1 MPSMSLPS
9 QSQPIPIG
17 YAKPGPFVVIRT
29 CCGGDG
35 DSGEYCTGMS
45 QGGWWVNT
53 NMYVFGFGFGTLDE
67 EMHFLRPWN
76 SFFTPNSSL
85 QCAKLKGAKTYHIS
99 LKAAAIKYQ
108 YKYLHSHN
116 HYHNVQMFYTAPI
129 YIRTSSPNK
138 DN

>member
-17 YAKPGPFVVIRT
+17 YEKPGPFVVIRT
-29 CCGGDG
+29 CWTGDG

-53 NMYVFGFGFGTLDE
+53 NMYVFGFGTLDE

-76 SFFTPNSSL
+76 SFFTPSSSL
-85 QCAKLKGAKTYHIS
+85 QCGKLKGGLELWAF
-99 LKAAAIKYQ
+99 L
-108 YKYLHSHN
+108 
-116 HYHNVQMFYTAPI
+116 
-129 YIRTSSPNK
+129 
-138 DN
+138 

>member
-17 YAKPGPFVVIRT
+17 YAKHGPFAVIRT

-35 DSGEYCTGMS
+35 DSDEYCTGMS

-53 NMYVFGFGFGTLDE
+53 NMYVFVFVFGFGLGTLDE

-85 QCAKLKGAKTYHIS
+85 QCGKLKRGLELWAF
-99 LKAAAIKYQ
+99 L
-108 YKYLHSHN
+108 
-116 HYHNVQMFYTAPI
+116 
-129 YIRTSSPNK
+129 
-138 DN
+138 